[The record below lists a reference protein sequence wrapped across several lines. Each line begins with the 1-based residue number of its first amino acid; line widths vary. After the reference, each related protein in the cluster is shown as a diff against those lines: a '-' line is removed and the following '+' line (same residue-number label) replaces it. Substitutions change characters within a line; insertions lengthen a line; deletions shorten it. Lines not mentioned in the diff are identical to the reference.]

1 MLGKKLN
8 NRRHDH
14 TSWLTHFVR
23 GRNPDQDFPGAT
35 EEEYLYYAGEELEP
49 DAEAFDVLK
58 AIIRLGGIKP
68 GHSFRGDR
76 TTIYGGKPA
85 VCATEMPLYALAKY
99 AQSRVKQGNV
109 SAYGIAFLKSEFYA
123 SGGRPAIYG
132 LSTDDVTYV
141 VNTDKSRILA
151 ESVLPRSEQYRYVA
165 YNPALPT
172 RRLDWSHEREW
183 RWIPRDEWKDQIW
196 AKERDGLG
204 PTPALPVFKG
214 QIDGR
219 HFTKVCVIVWSN
231 DEANEVRNLLTG
243 LYLAGSNNYD
253 TPFDKSLIERSRII
267 VMEDVVKAVEEG
279 NDINS
284 QTIEGLTA
292 AQLLQP
298 ITITTPPSNAKE
310 IVDEA
315 YAEAAKVVDAVGAE
329 YDEAHGTS
337 FSGYARVHLTT
348 TDLTNPIVQYLLKTE
363 MATGPFD
370 DEVRIKVPG
379 ATGLG
384 DKERGLEVC
393 WAVLEVFEDKFG
405 IDIHIDCRDD

>member
-1 MLGKKLN
+1 
-8 NRRHDH
+8 
-14 TSWLTHFVR
+14 
-23 GRNPDQDFPGAT
+23 
-35 EEEYLYYAGEELEP
+35 
-49 DAEAFDVLK
+49 
-58 AIIRLGGIKP
+58 
-68 GHSFRGDR
+68 
-76 TTIYGGKPA
+76 
-85 VCATEMPLYALAKY
+85 
-99 AQSRVKQGNV
+99 
-109 SAYGIAFLKSEFYA
+109 
-123 SGGRPAIYG
+123 
-132 LSTDDVTYV
+132 
-141 VNTDKSRILA
+141 
-151 ESVLPRSEQYRYVA
+151 
-165 YNPALPT
+165 
-172 RRLDWSHEREW
+172 
-183 RWIPRDEWKDQIW
+183 
-196 AKERDGLG
+196 
-204 PTPALPVFKG
+204 
-214 QIDGR
+214 
-219 HFTKVCVIVWSN
+219 
-231 DEANEVRNLLTG
+231 
-243 LYLAGSNNYD
+243 
-253 TPFDKSLIERSRII
+253 
-267 VMEDVVKAVEEG
+267 MEDVVKAVEEG

-337 FSGYARVHLTT
+337 FRGYAHVHLTT

-393 WAVLEVFEDKFG
+393 WAVLAVFEDKFE